1 MIQAIICD
9 IQGVILQNGS
19 VNNPLVNF
27 FLENKEKYTKLIIYT
42 NLSKE
47 YVEGLKGEIPRL
59 FEIVDVCYAYN
70 SLEYPKTDRRSFE
83 QILHEN
89 DLKPHEVIF
98 LDDNFANIQAAKGLG
113 IQTIHYEKFGEITT
127 LKNLLFP

>member
-1 MIQAIICD
+1 MFKAIICD

-19 VNNPLVNF
+19 VNKPLVNF
-27 FLENKEKYTKLIIYT
+27 FLKNREKYTKLIIYT

-47 YVEGLKGEIPRL
+47 YIEELKEEIPRL
-59 FEIVDVCYAYN
+59 FGIVDVCYPYN
-70 SLEYPKTDRRSFE
+70 SLKYPKTDKRSFE
-83 QILHEN
+83 QILQEN

-113 IQTIHYEKFGEITT
+113 IQTIHYGEFGEVST